1 LVNTHFNV
9 LTLQS
14 VNSVRKH
21 HALRTYKCLC
31 HVDVLQKN
39 SQEIPEDGVDK
50 RRNALS

>member
-1 LVNTHFNV
+1 LVNIHLNV
-9 LTLQS
+9 LMLQS

-21 HALRTYKCLC
+21 HALRIYKGLC

-50 RRNALS
+50 SRNALS